1 MTIHRRLTA
10 GLLTLLLG
18 ALACG
23 GDIEAGGRDAEAGGT
38 SDAGVLVEGA
48 SRVINVETSTVKT
61 RDFVERI
68 SLTGTVVASQDVTL
82 SAQESG
88 VIRRVVVDQGATVT
102 AGQAL
107 LEVDDA
113 VLRSQVEEAM
123 AQASLANETWER
135 RKRLYE
141 VDQVGSELAYLEA
154 RYGAEQASA
163 RLTTLQVRLGRTVI
177 RAPID
182 GVLETRLVEV
192 GAMVNI
198 GTDVARIVSLDP
210 VKVVAGVP
218 ERYARDVRVG
228 ASATTEFDV
237 LDISSEGRISYVGAT
252 VNARNRTFLV
262 ELEMPNPDGLIKPE
276 MVANVGLVRQT
287 VEGAVVIPQEA
298 LVRVEDGYVVFVVEG
313 NGSDAVVVTRAVE
326 IGSSQRNEVVVEA
339 GLTAGERL
347 IVVGQQQVTAGD
359 RVNVVG
365 TR

>member
-1 MTIHRRLTA
+1 MKKIMTIHARLKA
-10 GLLTLLLG
+10 GLLTLLVG

-23 GDIEAGGRDAEAGGT
+23 GDVEAGGASE
-38 SDAGVLVEGA
+38 AGVLVEGA
-48 SRVINVETSTVKT
+48 SRVINVEISTVET

-68 SLTGTVVASQDVTL
+68 SLTGTVVAGQDVTI

-88 VIRRVVVDQGATVT
+88 VIRRVIVEKGATVT
-102 AGQAL
+102 VGQAL
-107 LEVDDA
+107 LEIDDA
-113 VLRSQVEEAM
+113 VLRSQVDEAT
-123 AQASLANETWER
+123 AQASLASETWAR

-141 VDQVGSELAYLEA
+141 EDQVGSELAYLEA
-154 RYGAEQASA
+154 KYTAEQASA
-163 RLTTLQVRLGRTVI
+163 RLATLQTRLGRTVI

-182 GVLETRLVEV
+182 GILETRLVEV
-192 GAMVNI
+192 GAMVNV

-218 ERYARDVRVG
+218 ERYAQDVRVG
-228 ASATTEFDV
+228 ASVTTVFDV

-262 ELEMPNPDGLIKPE
+262 ELEMPNPDGLIKPQ
-276 MVANVGLVRQT
+276 MVANLGLVRQM
-287 VEGAVVIPQEA
+287 VEGAIVIPQEA
-298 LVRVEDGYVVFVVEG
+298 LVRVEDGYVAFVVEG
-313 NGSDAVVVTRAVE
+313 EGSDAVVLSRAVE
-326 IGSSQRNEVVVEA
+326 LGSSQRNEVVIET
-339 GLTAGERL
+339 GLTAGEQL

>member
-1 MTIHRRLTA
+1 MTIDSHLKA

-18 ALACG
+18 VVACG
-23 GDIEAGGRDAEAGGT
+23 GDVEAGGGGGAGGAAE
-38 SDAGVLVEGA
+38 AGVLVEGT
-48 SRVINVETSTVKT
+48 SRVINVETSMVKT
-61 RDFVERI
+61 REFVERI
-68 SLTGTVVASQDVTL
+68 SLTGTVVAGQDVTI

-88 VIRRVVVDQGATVT
+88 VVRRVVVEQGSTVT
-102 AGQAL
+102 TGQPL

-113 VLRSQVEEAM
+113 VLRSQVEEAT
-123 AQASLANETWER
+123 AQASLAGETWTR

-154 RYGAEQASA
+154 KYASEQASA
-163 RLTTLQVRLGRTVI
+163 RLTTLQTRLARTVI

-192 GAMVNI
+192 GAMVNV
-198 GTDVARIVSLDP
+198 GTNVARIASLDP

-228 ASATTEFDV
+228 TSATTVFDV
-237 LDISSEGRISYVGAT
+237 LDISTEGRISYVGAT
-252 VNARNRTFLV
+252 VNASNRTFLV
-262 ELEMPNPDGLIKPE
+262 ELEMPNPDGLIKPQ

-287 VEGAVVIPQEA
+287 VEGAIVIPQEA
-298 LVRVEDGYVVFVVEG
+298 LVRVEDGYVVFVVRG
-313 NGSDAVVVTRAVE
+313 DGSDAVVLSRAVE
-326 IGSSQRNEVVVEA
+326 LGSSQRNEVVIET
-339 GLTAGERL
+339 GLTAGEQL